1 MNVLHVMPYIP
12 FPTSGAPVRDYNII
26 RNLSFMGIESQLICN
41 YDHLQGETENIEFL
55 ENKLGANIHSVKVPD
70 LPVGQKIECVLFKRM
85 YPPIIR
91 FDSSKNRAFIA
102 SVLQNGS
109 FDIIHA
115 QHSLEAAPTLRATQS
130 INFDGLKLLTLHN
143 VDHLNLR
150 RQRDLHKSPFMK
162 FAYNRVFLGYKEHEL
177 DIINEFDH
185 IFVVSEKDKNIY
197 VSEGIPKSKIDVIPN
212 GVDCN
217 TYNPEALSS
226 CEFSLMHP
234 NLLFMGKL
242 SYLPNAYGI
251 KAYLQHVHP
260 IIKKEIP
267 EIKLYIVG
275 RDCPKWLRIYAEKD
289 SSVEIIGF
297 VDDVRP
303 YILEADICIAPLT
316 AGSGTRLKILEY
328 MAMSRPV
335 VSTSIGAEGLDI
347 DNEKNIIIAD
357 KWDIFAE
364 RIIFLINNETFAK
377 KLGFKARQLVENN
390 YDWKKIVEK
399 QSTLYKLFLSNFIS
413 R

>member
-1 MNVLHVMPYIP
+1 MPYFP
-12 FPTSGAPVRDYNII
+12 FPTSGAQVREYNII
-26 RNLSFMGIESQLICN
+26 RNLSSMGIDSQLICN
-41 YDHLQGETENIEFL
+41 YDHLQEKIEKVAFL
-55 ENKLGANIHSVKVPD
+55 ENKLGANIHSLKIPD
-70 LPVGQKIECVLFKRM
+70 LSIKEKISCVLFKRM

-130 INFDGLKLLTLHN
+130 VNFDGLKLLTLHN
-143 VDHLNLR
+143 VDHLNFR
-150 RQRDLHKSPFMK
+150 RQGDLHKSPFMK

-177 DIINEFDH
+177 NVINEFDH
-185 IFVVSEKDKNIY
+185 IFVVSEKDRDIY
-197 VSEGIPKSKIDVIPN
+197 ISEGIPKDKIDVIPN
-212 GVDCN
+212 GVDCGM
-217 TYNPEALSS
+217 YNPEALSRKS
-226 CEFSLMHP
+226 SSLTHP
-234 NLLFMGKL
+234 SLLFMGKL
-242 SYLPNAYGI
+242 SYLPNASGI
-251 KAYLQHVHP
+251 KSYLQYAHP
-260 IIKKEIP
+260 LVKKEIP

-275 RDCPKWLRIYAEKD
+275 IDCPKWLRIYAEKD
-289 SSVEIIGF
+289 PSVEIIGF

-347 DNEKNIIIAD
+347 DNEKNIVIAD
-357 KWDIFAE
+357 EWNIFAE
-364 RIIFLINNETFAK
+364 RIIFLFNNEAFAK
-377 KLGFKARQLVENN
+377 KVGFKARQLVENN

-399 QSTLYKLFLSNFIS
+399 QSALYKLFLSNFY
-413 R
+413 